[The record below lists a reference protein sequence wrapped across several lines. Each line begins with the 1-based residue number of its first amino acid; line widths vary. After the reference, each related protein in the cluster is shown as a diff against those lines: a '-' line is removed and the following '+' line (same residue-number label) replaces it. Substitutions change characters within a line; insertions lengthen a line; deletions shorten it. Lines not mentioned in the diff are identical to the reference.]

1 MKLRVPSSCD
11 LALEPQLGSL
21 LLLEISAVI
30 AANALQAH
38 HIQIQGDPSPAEFD
52 EASAARVVV
61 TRCHQLL
68 RAIHP
73 YRHRVLARLEHDQST
88 WLDADDE

>member
-1 MKLRVPSSCD
+1 VPSPCD

-21 LLLEISAVI
+21 LLLEVSAVV

-38 HIQIQGDPSPAEFD
+38 HIQIHGDPSPDEFD

-61 TRCHQLL
+61 TSCRQLL
-68 RAIHP
+68 REIHA
-73 YRHRVLARLEHDQST
+73 YSHRVTARLEHDQAA
-88 WLDADDE
+88 WFDADDE